1 MSSLNAS
8 HAGIQPGYKS
18 CYMKR
23 LISMLAISTVL
34 VTNLL
39 GQTGNLKT
47 VPAGY
52 CTSTSS
58 PLLFVE
64 GDTIQV
70 TCDSVYVMN
79 ALRYNFYKNI
89 HKATLSSKDS
99 VCSKLLNA
107 YELRLIENEQAYNKL
122 LDNSKQAEKVSLD
135 LINYSQKSL
144 AGTQKTLEFTQTT
157 LDQSLKSIDMA
168 HDYIQQEKWN
178 SKGQKLLVGVC
189 GVGIGLLVGILITK

>member
-1 MSSLNAS
+1 MTYWNAD
-8 HAGIQPGYKS
+8 HTGIQPDNKFLH
-18 CYMKR
+18 MKR
-23 LISMLAISTVL
+23 LIPMLVISTVL
-34 VTNLL
+34 ATNLF
-39 GQTGNLKT
+39 GQSGNFKT

-52 CTSTSS
+52 CISTSS
-58 PLLFVE
+58 PLLYIK

-70 TCDSVYVMN
+70 TCDSVYLINVS
-79 ALRYNFYKNI
+79 RYNFYKNI
-89 HKATLSSKDS
+89 HKATLSGNDS

-107 YELRLIENEQAYNKL
+107 YELRLHEHEQAYNKL
-122 LDNSKQAEKVSLD
+122 LDNSKQAEKISLD
-135 LINYSQKSL
+135 MIAYSQKSL

-189 GVGIGLLVGILITK
+189 GVGLGLLVGILIMK